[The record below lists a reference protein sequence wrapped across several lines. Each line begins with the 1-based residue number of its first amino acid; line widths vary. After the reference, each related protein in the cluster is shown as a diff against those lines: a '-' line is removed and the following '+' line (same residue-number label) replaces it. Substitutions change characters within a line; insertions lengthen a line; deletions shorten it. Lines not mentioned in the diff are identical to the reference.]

1 MKAVVTGGAGF
12 IGSHL
17 VEELLAEQFEVHII
31 DNLISGKQ
39 KHVNPQAIFHLAD
52 ISSEQI
58 KPLIVDIR
66 PDVVFHLAAQA
77 DVQRSIQNPGYD
89 AMVNLVGTIYLL
101 EACRDAAVSK
111 FIFASTSAVYGNLQ
125 KEQIVETDPTSPISY
140 YGISK
145 YSAESYIRVFQQLY
159 GLPYTI
165 LRYGNVYGPRQ
176 TPKGEGGVVAVFMER
191 IQQGAPLTIHGDG
204 EQTRDFVYVKDVVR
218 ANVAA
223 MKRGEQEIIHVST
236 ANRTSINDLARLLTQ
251 FHGTDLPI
259 IHSLAREGDIKHSN
273 LNNQKGLECLGWQ
286 AKYEIRAGLEE
297 TYHSY
302 MNESIRD
309 VKET

>member
-89 AMVNLVGTIYLL
+89 AMVNLVGTIYCLRHAVTQLL
-101 EACRDAAVSK
+101 ANLSSPPLPLYTETCRKSK
-111 FIFASTSAVYGNLQ
+111 SSKQTRPPLFPTTAFRNIPPN
-125 KEQIVETDPTSPISY
+125 PTSVCSSNYTDCPTPFFVMEMY
-140 YGISK
+140 TAPDK
-145 YSAESYIRVFQQLY
+145 RPKEKAAL
-159 GLPYTI
+159 LPS
-165 LRYGNVYGPRQ
+165 LWNAF
-176 TPKGEGGVVAVFMER
+176 K
-191 IQQGAPLTIHGDG
+191 
-204 EQTRDFVYVKDVVR
+204 KVR
-218 ANVAA
+218 
-223 MKRGEQEIIHVST
+223 R
-236 ANRTSINDLARLLTQ
+236 
-251 FHGTDLPI
+251 
-259 IHSLAREGDIKHSN
+259 
-273 LNNQKGLECLGWQ
+273 
-286 AKYEIRAGLEE
+286 
-297 TYHSY
+297 
-302 MNESIRD
+302 
-309 VKET
+309 

>member
-17 VEELLAEQFEVHII
+17 VEELLAEHVEVHII

-39 KHVNPQAIFHLAD
+39 KYVNPQAIFHLAD

-58 KPLIVDIR
+58 KSLIEDIR

-77 DVQRSIQNPGYD
+77 DVQRFIQNPGYD

-111 FIFASTSAVYGNLQ
+111 FIFASISAVYGNLQ
-125 KEQIVETDPTSPISY
+125 KEQIVETDPICPISY

-145 YSAESYIRVFQQLY
+145 YAAESYIRVFHQLY

-191 IQQGAPLTIHGDG
+191 IQKGTPLTIHGDG
-204 EQTRDFVYVKDVVR
+204 EQTRDFVYVKDEV
-218 ANVAA
+218 
-223 MKRGEQEIIHVST
+223 
-236 ANRTSINDLARLLTQ
+236 
-251 FHGTDLPI
+251 F
-259 IHSLAREGDIKHSN
+259 
-273 LNNQKGLECLGWQ
+273 
-286 AKYEIRAGLEE
+286 Y
-297 TYHSY
+297 
-302 MNESIRD
+302 
-309 VKET
+309 

>member
-89 AMVNLVGTIYLL
+89 ATVNLVGTIHLL

-145 YSAESYIRVFQQLY
+145 YSAELYIRVFHQLY
-159 GLPYTI
+159 GLSYTI

-176 TPKGEGGVVAVFMER
+176 TAKGEGGVVAVFMER
-191 IQQGAPLTIHGDG
+191 IQKGTPLTIHGDG

-218 ANVAA
+218 ANLAA
-223 MKRGEQEIIHVST
+223 MKRDEPEIIHVST
-236 ANRTSINDLARLLTQ
+236 ANRISINDLARLLTE
-251 FHGTDLPI
+251 FHGTALPI
-259 IHSLAREGDIKHSN
+259 VHSAAREGDIKHSC
-273 LNNQKGLECLGWQ
+273 LDNQKGLVCLGWQ
-286 AKYEIRAGLEE
+286 ASYDIRSGLEE
-297 TYHSY
+297 TYRAY
-302 MNESIRD
+302 MNE
-309 VKET
+309 